1 MPAIVAALGPLIAL
15 IRGPLL
21 SIIEKLVM
29 EKDAKEQLKAEIV
42 RHLAEHDALL
52 HQAQRDVIITELTR
66 GSWLARSWR
75 PLLMFLVM
83 GIITV
88 YGLILPLIETLL
100 GQAIGFTPRWHDIPE
115 GLWNLITLGVT
126 GYIGGRS
133 LEKVFGKDGIRH

>member
-52 HQAQRDVIITELTR
+52 HQA
-66 GSWLARSWR
+66 
-75 PLLMFLVM
+75 
-83 GIITV
+83 
-88 YGLILPLIETLL
+88 
-100 GQAIGFTPRWHDIPE
+100 
-115 GLWNLITLGVT
+115 
-126 GYIGGRS
+126 
-133 LEKVFGKDGIRH
+133 

>member
-1 MPAIVAALGPLIAL
+1 MPAIIAALGPLIAL

-21 SIIEKLVM
+21 AIIEKLVM
-29 EKDAKEQLKAEIV
+29 EKDAKAELKAEIV
-42 RHLAEHDALL
+42 RHLAEHDQLL
-52 HQAQRDVIITELTR
+52 HQAQRDVIIAELSR

-75 PLLMFLVM
+75 PLLMLLVM

-88 YGLILPLIETLL
+88 YGLILPLIEALL

-126 GYIGGRS
+126 GYIGGRT
-133 LEKVFGKDGIRH
+133 LEKVFGKGGVR

>member
-1 MPAIVAALGPLIAL
+1 MPAIIAALGPLIAL

-21 SIIEKLVM
+21 AIIEKLVM
-29 EKDAKEQLKAEIV
+29 EKDAKERFKAEIV

-52 HQAQRDVIITELTR
+52 HQAQRDVVIAEVSR

-88 YGLILPLIETLL
+88 YGLILPLAETLL
-100 GQAIGFTPRWHDIPE
+100 GQAIGFTPRWHDIPD
-115 GLWNLITLGVT
+115 GLWNLITIGVT

-133 LEKVFGKDGIRH
+133 LEKVLGKG